1 MCSSNFENTLKTTLM
16 KKKKTFNLR
25 DFVSKDIEKKTKK
38 VALGVA
44 LIGAM
49 TSCSD
54 NDETTYADASADSYD
69 TGAYDTG
76 TYQDSYDVG
85 AYDLS
90 DADTS
95 SAADGGA
102 FK

>member
-1 MCSSNFENTLKTTLM
+1 M
-16 KKKKTFNLR
+16 KKKPTFNLR
-25 DFVSKDIEKKTKK
+25 DFVSKDIEKKTKL
-38 VALGVA
+38 ALSVA
-44 LIGAM
+44 LIGVM

-54 NDETTYADASADSYD
+54 NDETTYADAAADSYD
-69 TGAYDTG
+69 TGAYDQG
-76 TYQDSYDVG
+76 TNQDSYDVG

>member
-1 MCSSNFENTLKTTLM
+1 M
-16 KKKKTFNLR
+16 KKKPTFNLR
-25 DFVSKDIEKKTKK
+25 DFVSKDIEKKAKI
-38 VALGVA
+38 ALSVA

-90 DADTS
+90 DADTNT
-95 SAADGGA
+95 SADAGA